1 MKRFLITFAFG
12 LLAAS
17 ASAQTSISFGG
28 FQPDTEAAIEI
39 TADALSLDQDTGRAE
54 FSGNVDVTQGANKIT
69 AAFIAVTYDEDSGQI
84 VLLEA
89 TGGVTFV
96 TATDAAESE
105 TAVYDLRNDTLRM
118 SGGVLLTQGVS
129 AIGADSMVVDL
140 KTGAAQLDGR
150 VRTTLV
156 QQSGQ

>member
-118 SGGVLLTQGVS
+118 SGGVLLTQGAS
-129 AIGADSMVVDL
+129 TIGADSMVVDL

>member
-17 ASAQTSISFGG
+17 ASAQTSISLGG

-118 SGGVLLTQGVS
+118 SGGVLLTQGAS
-129 AIGADSMVVDL
+129 TIGADSMVVDL

>member
-17 ASAQTSISFGG
+17 ASAQTSISLGG

-118 SGGVLLTQGVS
+118 SGSVLLTQGAS